1 MDAGDSDTSPE
12 ETTGSRLRAYVNDH
26 WDRKRGGIRGL
37 AVELNTTA
45 ETMYEWFRNEREPSL
60 AHLRELGSALG
71 VNRSRI
77 VAAMDGEVPVL
88 ELDAL
93 TREAVREEVRA
104 TLRDLG
110 RL

>member
-1 MDAGDSDTSPE
+1 MGTAESDTSE
-12 ETTGSRLRAYVNDH
+12 ETAGDRLRAFVDAR
-26 WDRKRGGIRGL
+26 WSRQQGGIRKL
-37 AVELNTTA
+37 ASTIGTTA

-60 AHLRELGSALG
+60 AHLRELGAALG
-71 VNRSRI
+71 VSRSRI